1 MREHNPTIYF
11 ATGNKGKF
19 VEATQIAKVFG
30 ITLKQIKSEKI
41 EIQSDE
47 LEDIA
52 SFAAKCASETTW
64 RSVLAEDA
72 GLFVNSLQ
80 GFPGPYSAYVFKT
93 LGTDGVL
100 TLLKGARDRSA
111 SFRAV
116 VSFVRPRNSPVS
128 FDGEVTGIITRKP
141 RGTLGFGFDPIFTPI
156 QGDGRT
162 FAEMN
167 TLEKNL
173 LSHRAKAFVK
183 FFTWFSM
190 HGPSSSP
197 RQVK

>member
-1 MREHNPTIYF
+1 MREHKPTIYF

-19 VEATQIAKVFG
+19 VEAALIAKVFG
-30 ITLKQIKSEKI
+30 ITLKQMKDEKI

-52 SFAAKCASETTW
+52 SFAAKCASETRR
-64 RSVLAEDA
+64 RSVVAEDA
-72 GLFVNSLQ
+72 GLFVNSLR
-80 GFPGPYSAYVFKT
+80 GFPGPYSAYVFRT
-93 LGTDGVL
+93 LGTNGVL
-100 TLLKGARDRSA
+100 NLMKGARDRRA

-116 VSFVRPRNSPVS
+116 VSYARPKYPPVS
-128 FDGEVTGIITRKP
+128 FDGEVMGIITRKS
-141 RGTLGFGFDPIFTPI
+141 RGTLGFGFDPIFSPV

-162 FAEMN
+162 FAQMD

-183 FFTWFSM
+183 FFTWLSM
-190 HGPSSSP
+190 NEGSSP

>member
-1 MREHNPTIYF
+1 LREHNPTIYF

-19 VEATQIAKVFG
+19 AEATHIAKTFG
-30 ITLKQIKSEKI
+30 ITLKRMKTEKT

-47 LEDIA
+47 LEAIA
-52 SFAAKCASETTW
+52 SFAAKCASETA
-64 RSVLAEDA
+64 RHSVIAEDA
-72 GLFVNSLQ
+72 GLFVDSLR

-93 LGTDGVL
+93 IGSDGVL
-100 TLLKGARDRSA
+100 NLLKGATDRSA

-116 VSFVRPRNSPVS
+116 VSFARPRRPPICFS
-128 FDGEVTGIITRKP
+128 GEVRGVIARRP
-141 RGTLGFGFDPIFTPI
+141 RGSLGFGFDPIFVPT
-156 QGDGRT
+156 QADGRT

-183 FFTWFSM
+183 FFTWLA
-190 HGPSSSP
+190 SSP

>member
-1 MREHNPTIYF
+1 LKEHNPTIYF

-19 VEATQIAKVFG
+19 VEATEIAKVFG

-52 SFAAKCASETTW
+52 SFAAKCASGATR
-64 RSVLAEDA
+64 RSVVAEDA
-72 GLFVNSLQ
+72 GLFVNSLR

-93 LGTDGVL
+93 LGVNGVL
-100 TLLKGARDRSA
+100 TLLKGARDRRA

-116 VSFVRPRNSPVS
+116 VSFVRPRSSPVS
-128 FDGEVTGIITRKP
+128 FNGEVMGVITRKP
-141 RGTLGFGFDPIFTPI
+141 HGTLGFGFDPIFTPT

-167 TLEKNL
+167 TLEKNR

-190 HGPSSSP
+190 HETSSSP

>member
-1 MREHNPTIYF
+1 LKEHNPTIYF
-11 ATGNKGKF
+11 ATKNKGKY
-19 VEATQIAKVFG
+19 VEAAQIAKVFR
-30 ITLKQIKSEKI
+30 ITLKQIKTEKI

-52 SFAAKCASETTW
+52 SFAAKRASERT
-64 RSVLAEDA
+64 RGSIVAEDA
-72 GLFVNSLQ
+72 GLFVNNLQ

-93 LGTDGVL
+93 IGNEGVL
-100 TLLKGARDRSA
+100 NLLRGVTDRSA

-116 VSFVRPRNSPVS
+116 VSFARPRKPPVC
-128 FDGEVTGIITRKP
+128 FGGEVKGTITRKP
-141 RGTLGFGFDPIFTPI
+141 RGNRGFGFDPIFAPM
-156 QGDGRT
+156 QAHSRT

-183 FFTWFSM
+183 FFTWLTM
-190 HGPSSSP
+190 KESSNLA
-197 RQVK
+197 

>member
-19 VEATQIAKVFG
+19 AEATHIAKVFG
-30 ITLKQIKSEKI
+30 ITLKQMKTEKI

-52 SFAAKCASETTW
+52 SFAAKRVSETTR
-64 RSVLAEDA
+64 RSVVAEDA
-72 GLFVNSLQ
+72 GLFVNNLQ

-93 LGTDGVL
+93 IGTDGVL
-100 TLLKGARDRSA
+100 NLLKGARDRSA

-116 VSFVRPRNSPVS
+116 VSFARPRRPPVCFS
-128 FDGEVTGIITRKP
+128 GEVKGIITRKP
-141 RGTLGFGFDPIFTPI
+141 RGSLGFGFDPIFVPM
-156 QGDGRT
+156 QADGRT

-183 FFTWFSM
+183 FFTWLSM
-190 HGPSSSP
+190 KERSIFA
-197 RQVK
+197 

>member
-19 VEATQIAKVFG
+19 AEATHIAKTFG
-30 ITLKQIKSEKI
+30 ITLKRMKTEKT

-47 LEDIA
+47 LEAIA
-52 SFAAKCASETTW
+52 SFAAKCASETA
-64 RSVLAEDA
+64 RHSVIAEDA
-72 GLFVNSLQ
+72 GLFVNGLR

-93 LGTDGVL
+93 IGSDGVL
-100 TLLKGARDRSA
+100 NLLKGATDRSA

-116 VSFVRPRNSPVS
+116 VSFARPRGPPICFS
-128 FDGEVTGIITRKP
+128 GEVRGVIARRP
-141 RGTLGFGFDPIFTPI
+141 RGSLGFGFDPIFVPT
-156 QGDGRT
+156 QADGRT

-183 FFTWFSM
+183 FFTWLA
-190 HGPSSSP
+190 SSP

>member
-1 MREHNPTIYF
+1 MTEHNPTIYF

-19 VEATQIAKVFG
+19 LEASQIAKIFG
-30 ITLKQIKSEKI
+30 VTLKQMKIEKI

-52 SFAAKCASETTW
+52 SFAAKRASETA
-64 RSVLAEDA
+64 RHSVVAEDA
-72 GLFVNSLQ
+72 GLFINNLR

-93 LGTDGVL
+93 VGNDGVL
-100 TLLKGARDRSA
+100 NLLKGAKDRSA

-116 VSFVRPRNSPVS
+116 VSFARPRDPPVC
-128 FDGEVTGIITRKP
+128 FDGEVKGMIARKP
-141 RGTLGFGFDPIFTPI
+141 RGRLGFGFDPIFVPM
-156 QGDGRT
+156 QADGRT

-183 FFTWFSM
+183 FFTWLTMNEASL
-190 HGPSSSP
+190 

>member
-19 VEATQIAKVFG
+19 AEATHIAKVFG
-30 ITLKQIKSEKI
+30 ITLKQMKTEKI

-47 LEDIA
+47 LGDIA
-52 SFAAKCASETTW
+52 SFAAKRVSETTR
-64 RSVLAEDA
+64 RSVVAEDA
-72 GLFVNSLQ
+72 GLFVNNLQ

-93 LGTDGVL
+93 IGTDGVL
-100 TLLKGARDRSA
+100 NLLKGARDRSA

-116 VSFVRPRNSPVS
+116 VSFARPRRPPVCFS
-128 FDGEVTGIITRKP
+128 GEVKGIITWKP
-141 RGTLGFGFDPIFTPI
+141 RGSLGFGFDPIFVPM
-156 QGDGRT
+156 QADGRT

-183 FFTWFSM
+183 FFTWLSM
-190 HGPSSSP
+190 KESSIFA
-197 RQVK
+197 

>member
-1 MREHNPTIYF
+1 MREHNPVIYF

-19 VEATQIAKVFG
+19 AEATQLAKIFG
-30 ITLKQIKSEKI
+30 ITLKQMKTEKI

-52 SFAAKCASETTW
+52 SFAAKCASETAR
-64 RSVLAEDA
+64 RSVVAEDA
-72 GLFVNSLQ
+72 GLFVNNLR

-93 LGTDGVL
+93 IGSDGVL
-100 TLLKGARDRSA
+100 NLLKGATDRSA

-116 VSFVRPRNSPVS
+116 VSFARPRRPPVC
-128 FDGEVTGIITRKP
+128 FRGEVRGVIARRP
-141 RGTLGFGFDPIFTPI
+141 RGSLGFGFDPIFMPT
-156 QGDGRT
+156 QADGRT

-173 LSHRAKAFVK
+173 LSHRAKAFAK
-183 FFTWFSM
+183 FFTWLSVKES
-190 HGPSSSP
+190 SSSP

>member
-1 MREHNPTIYF
+1 LRGHNPTVYF

-19 VEATQIAKVFG
+19 VEAASIARVFG
-30 ITLKQIKSEKI
+30 ITLKQMKSEKI
-41 EIQSDE
+41 EIQSDK

-52 SFAAKCASETTW
+52 AFAAKCASEAE
-64 RSVLAEDA
+64 RHAVLAEDA
-72 GLFVNSLQ
+72 GLFVNSLR

-93 LGTDGVL
+93 LGTKGIL
-100 TLLKGARDRSA
+100 NLLKSARDRRA

-116 VSFVRPRNSPVS
+116 VSYAKPRNPPVT
-128 FDGEVTGIITRKP
+128 FDGEVKGIITRKS
-141 RGTLGFGFDPIFTPI
+141 RGTRGFGFDPIFIPD
-156 QGDGRT
+156 QCDGRT
-162 FAEMN
+162 FAQMD

-183 FFTWFSM
+183 FFTWFTM
-190 HGPSSSP
+190 NELSSSP

>member
-1 MREHNPTIYF
+1 MTEHNPTIYF

-19 VEATQIAKVFG
+19 VEASHIAKIFG
-30 ITLKQIKSEKI
+30 ITLKHLKIEKI

-52 SFAAKCASETTW
+52 SFAAKRTSETV
-64 RSVLAEDA
+64 RHSVVAEDA
-72 GLFVNSLQ
+72 GLFVNNLR

-93 LGTDGVL
+93 VGSDGVL
-100 TLLKGARDRSA
+100 NLLRGATDRSA
-111 SFRAV
+111 YFHAV
-116 VSFVRPRNSPVS
+116 VSFARPRGPTVC
-128 FDGEVTGIITRKP
+128 FDGEVKGMIARKP
-141 RGTLGFGFDPIFTPI
+141 RGRLGFGFDPIFMPM
-156 QGDGRT
+156 QADGRT

-167 TLEKNL
+167 MLEKNL

-183 FFTWFSM
+183 FFTWLTMNKASL
-190 HGPSSSP
+190 